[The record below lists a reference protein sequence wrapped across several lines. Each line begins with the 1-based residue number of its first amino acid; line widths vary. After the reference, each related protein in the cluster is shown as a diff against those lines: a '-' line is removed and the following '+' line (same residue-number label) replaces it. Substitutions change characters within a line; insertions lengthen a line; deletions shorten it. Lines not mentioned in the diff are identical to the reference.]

1 MMKNIFRLV
10 SPEILEVYN
19 LRRDGGLIF
28 LKTTNPN
35 KVKFKKIKI
44 LLISA
49 YYKNWDTIR
58 IENIAY
64 KPKPNTNLFSSKSL
78 IRKDDLILTNTFYN
92 QETGYWAQAWTSSQ
106 KLNSIWKI
114 TSKKVAIFPEA
125 LNVKAPVDATLWKSG
140 PRVLSYSKAVGF
152 SLMIGLDANN
162 QLAAETLDGFTFN
175 PNVGFHR
182 RRPKSFFGLLC
193 GLAVMVCSLI
203 FALQISVKE
212 NLNFLLNPPSQ
223 FENTLVGISALEYLQ
238 TDVPDGTMES
248 LVFDQRKQSLTLIF
262 SSKIQA
268 NDFFKKFSL
277 RPNPNEDGKIEKI
290 ENTVV
295 FSDGVEK

>member
-1 MMKNIFRLV
+1 MIKIFRLV
-10 SPEILEVYN
+10 SPKILEVYN

-28 LKTTNPN
+28 LKTISPN
-35 KVKFKKIKI
+35 KAKFKKIKI
-44 LLISA
+44 LVISA

-64 KPKPNTNLFSSKSL
+64 KPKPDTNLFSSKLL
-78 IRKDDLILTNTFYN
+78 IKKDDLILTNTFYN

-114 TSKKVAIFPEA
+114 TSKRVTIFPEA
-125 LNVKAPVDATLWKSG
+125 LNVTAPDDATLWKSG
-140 PRVLSYSKAVGF
+140 PRVLNYSKAVGF
-152 SLMIGLDANN
+152 SLMVGLDTND

-182 RRPKSFFGLLC
+182 RRLKSYFGLLC
-193 GLAVMVCSLI
+193 GVAVMACSFI
-203 FALQISVKE
+203 FAWQNSAKE

-223 FENTLVGISALEYLQ
+223 FENTLAGISALEYLQ
-238 TDVPDGTMES
+238 ADVSDGMLKS
-248 LVFDQRKQSLTLIF
+248 LVFDQRTQSLTLIF
-262 SSKIQA
+262 FSKIQA

-277 RPNPNEDGKIEKI
+277 RPNPNEDRKIEKI

-295 FSDGVEK
+295 FSDRVEK